1 MVVTKAGNGAVTG
14 LTALTSFIGRRGE
27 LAEARARMAQS
38 RLVTL
43 TGPGGIGKT
52 RLAAELAH
60 RARKSF
66 RDGVYFVELANQ
78 PAGAAVAPAVAL
90 FLQVP
95 DQSARAATDRVL
107 DFLRDRELLMV
118 LDNCEHVLAD
128 AAELVQLILAE
139 APGVNVLATGR
150 EPLGLAGEFITEVP
164 PLAVP
169 DEDDEG
175 GGLDALSLGRLESA
189 TLLVERA
196 RTVVPDFAVTEDNR
210 QAVTRICTQLD
221 GMPLA
226 IELAATRLRSLSVHQ
241 LAERLDQRFTLL
253 NRGGRGS
260 VPRQQT
266 LESLIDWSYQLCAA
280 EEQLLWKRLSVFQG
294 GFDLEAAEDV
304 CSGDG
309 LEPGA
314 VLDVLD
320 RLVAKSVVQTK
331 RSATRMRYRQLMTV
345 REFAAERLAE
355 EHSAGGSAT
364 EADRLR
370 RRHRDHYLE
379 RAVVMVETWAGPDQ
393 AGRLG
398 RSRDDHA
405 NLLSALDWSLA
416 TPGEEPAALKLG
428 AFLKYHWIAG
438 GFLADGREWL
448 DRVLARTGEHGK
460 TTTPERGFA
469 LTVLAWVAL
478 IQGDTDAA
486 ASALDEARALA
497 ATLGDPEL
505 GNHVRTWTAN
515 VHMFRGELDE
525 AIGLYRHAVDD
536 FRVRGMIG
544 DQLTAQFQLGMAQ
557 VMRGD
562 PESSLATCHDA
573 LATAESQGE
582 LWSTGYV
589 QWVCGLCHWHQGD
602 LAEARAA
609 AMAAL
614 QVQRIFHDTITIALV
629 ADLLSWIEQADAGGV
644 RSERAE
650 VLSAAAGSMWRSLGT
665 DISAFGP
672 QLESEAAR
680 GRPPRRAGKP
690 SNALREA
697 SGATAEQVIAIGL
710 GEPPPSCG
718 VAPDGTDAV
727 PNPLTPK
734 ENEVAGYVTQGM
746 TNRMIAQ
753 KLVVSPRTIDGHV
766 QRILSK
772 LDFTS
777 RAQIAAWVEGGRG

>member
-27 LAEARARMAQS
+27 LAQARERMAQS

-43 TGPGGIGKT
+43 TGPGGIGKS

-66 RDGVYFVELANQ
+66 RDGVYFVELANL
-78 PAGAAVAPAVAL
+78 PAGAAVAPAVASS
-90 FLQVP
+90 LQVP

-128 AAELVQLILAE
+128 TVELVQQILAE
-139 APGVNVLATGR
+139 APGVSVLATGR
-150 EPLGLAGEFITEVP
+150 EQLGLAGEFITEVP

-169 DEDDEG
+169 GEDFG
-175 GGLDALSLGRLESA
+175 IDALSLGRLESVI
-189 TLLVERA
+189 LLVDRA
-196 RTVVPDFAVTEDNR
+196 RTVDAGFAVTEDN
-210 QAVTRICTQLD
+210 QEAVARICTQLD

-226 IELAATRLRSLSVHQ
+226 IELAATRLRSLSIHE
-241 LAERLDQRFTLL
+241 LADRLDQRFTLL
-253 NRGGRGS
+253 NRGDRGS
-260 VPRQQT
+260 VPRQRT

-294 GFDLEAAEDV
+294 GFDLEAAEDI

-309 LEPGA
+309 LESGQ

-331 RSATRMRYRQLMTV
+331 RSATRMRYLQLMTV
-345 REFAAERLAE
+345 REFAAERLVDE
-355 EHSAGGSAT
+355 RPAGGGAT
-364 EADRLR
+364 ETDRLR

-379 RAVVMVETWAGPDQ
+379 RAVRMVEDWAGPDQ
-393 AGRLG
+393 ASYLG

-405 NLLSALDWSLA
+405 NLLSALDWSLS

-448 DRVLARTGEHGK
+448 DRVLARAGGHGE

-478 IQGDTDAA
+478 IQGDTHAAA
-486 ASALDEARALA
+486 ASLDEARVLA
-497 ATLGDPEL
+497 TALGDAEL
-505 GNHVRTWTAN
+505 ANHVRTWTAN

-525 AIGLYRHAVDD
+525 AIALYLRAVEEFRARGLV
-536 FRVRGMIG
+536 G
-544 DQLTAQFQLGMAQ
+544 DQLTSQFQLGMAQ
-557 VMRGD
+557 VMNGD
-562 PESSLATCHDA
+562 PGSSLATCHDA
-573 LATAESQGE
+573 LATAQSHGE
-582 LWSTGYV
+582 LWSTGYAH
-589 QWVCGLCHWHQGD
+589 WVCGLCHWHQGD
-602 LAEARAA
+602 LAEARVAG
-609 AMAAL
+609 MAAL
-614 QVQRIFHDTITIALV
+614 AVQRIFHDTITIALV
-629 ADLLSWIEQADAGGV
+629 TDLLSWVEQADAGGV

-672 QLESEAAR
+672 QLESQAVR

-697 SGATAEQVIAIGL
+697 SVATAEQVIAIAL
-710 GEPPPSCG
+710 GDPPPSFG
-718 VAPDGTDAV
+718 SDPDRRDEV

-746 TNRMIAQ
+746 TNRLIAQ

-766 QRILSK
+766 ERILSK